1 MLPGCMFVNK
11 TSSHCAQVSLI
22 LIQYIHCNIMRI
34 HNVIFKVLLTGSL
47 VGIIVTPSSV
57 INALFSLITHTE
69 LSSFNESFVFIYI
82 LVCARHLTLN
92 PTFIGQFLAQC
103 AIFITI
109 ALTSHRCLLNPEPSW
124 RMYFYFI
131 DRGCITLSFYRSFL
145 NLLPM
150 PNVI

>member
-1 MLPGCMFVNK
+1 MSHAAWLYVCKQNIQPLR
-11 TSSHCAQVSLI
+11 TSKPYPHTV
-22 LIQYIHCNIMRI
+22 YIHCYIMRI

-57 INALFSLITHTE
+57 INALFSLITHTK
-69 LSSFNESFVFIYI
+69 LSSFNEFFVFIYI

-103 AIFITI
+103 SIFITI

-131 DRGCITLSFYRSFL
+131 YSLIFTLRRQRLYNIL
-145 NLLPM
+145 
-150 PNVI
+150 